1 MGLWIVDSSFRMSEA
16 ATNGAS
22 GGMAPPRG
30 RKKWVSHGLSNR
42 IVYGGLH
49 YGARWL
55 PMSVL
60 NAINLVGNGLAVTFL
75 SQTKAG
81 IRDNFRMALGV
92 SEPAAET
99 LARSQFFEYGRHTID
114 VWKLRS
120 ETLVPRVTTLQ
131 EDARILEHVRRGG
144 RGFLLVT
151 GHVGNWEMGAVTLR
165 AHGLVPAVVGQPEL
179 DPNVQEMRQQL
190 RERLGVESIDI
201 GSSMSTAFRVR
212 SAVENGR
219 AVALLVDRAYPEDE
233 VIVPFF
239 GRPTPFLRSP
249 ALLARFCGCEILPGF
264 FLRHPDGSYFN
275 VWGEPL
281 SADPRLSP
289 DEDAA
294 RVMSRVAADLERVI
308 RLHPTQWFN
317 FYRFWDVLSSGRA
330 GRSHLP

>member
-1 MGLWIVDSSFRMSEA
+1 MSEA

-42 IVYGGLH
+42 VVYGGLH

-55 PMSVL
+55 PMAVL
-60 NAINLVGNGLAVTFL
+60 NGINLVGNGLAVTFL
-75 SQTKAG
+75 SGTKAG

-92 SEPAAET
+92 SEPEAEK
-99 LARSQFFEYGRHTID
+99 LARRQFFEYGRHTID

-120 ETLVPRVTTLQ
+120 EALVPRVTTLA
-131 EDARILEHVRRGG
+131 EDARMLERVRHNG

-179 DPNVQEMRQQL
+179 DENVQEMRQNL

-212 SAVENGR
+212 KAVGNGR

-264 FLRHPDGSYFN
+264 FLRHSDGSYFN

-317 FYRFWDVLSSGRA
+317 FYRFWDVLAS
-330 GRSHLP
+330 